1 MRTKL
6 SERDY
11 QIMDT
16 MKQFKVMTSK
26 CSSIYFEGKNPVTCS
41 ARRLKKIYEIKPN
54 INRYRESVTDPYVYY
69 YNSKPTNIKHNV
81 VRLEAYC
88 QLKQNPHF
96 EIIKWKIEKEFVIN
110 NKKVR
115 ADLVLIVKD
124 KITNNLIPIIVE
136 IDLSHRYNDKYKYLN
151 YNSYFPCKP
160 IIISVG
166 RFTPTTDDVLFIKLD
181 EIGKLKD
188 LVL

>member
-6 SERDY
+6 NDRDY
-11 QIMDT
+11 EIMDT

-26 CSSIYFEGKNPVTCS
+26 CASIYFEGKNTNTVS
-41 ARRLKKIYEIKPN
+41 ARRLLKIYEAKPN
-54 INRYRESVTDPYVYY
+54 INRYRESVTSEYIYY
-69 YNSKPTNIKHNV
+69 YNSKPTNIKHAV
-81 VRLEAYC
+81 KVLEAYTM
-88 QLKQNPHF
+88 LKQNPNF

-115 ADLVLIVKD
+115 ADLCIIVKD
-124 KITNNLIPIIVE
+124 KATNKLIPLIIEV
-136 IDLSHRYNDKYKYLN
+136 DLSHRYNNKYKYLD

-166 RFTPTTDDVLFIKLD
+166 RFMPTTDDVLFYKTT
-181 EIGKLKD
+181 EIEKLKE
-188 LVL
+188 LTL